1 MHSLEGMRTLILS
14 YAESGTLWGLIVSA
28 SLVCACVAFVGFGAV
43 LAVIDART
51 HRLPNVWVG
60 RLSATCAFFLTLA
73 TFASLGV
80 GEFLGFA
87 WALAAAGGALVFLGL
102 RWITRKG
109 LGLGDVKLA
118 PVLCALCAVVSWGH
132 ILLAGILMCLIAG
145 VHALIVMIATRNP
158 RAFIAFGPAMLCG
171 TGLALA
177 L

>member
-1 MHSLEGMRTLILS
+1 MRTLILS
-14 YAESGTLWGLIVSA
+14 YAGSGSVWGLIVA
-28 SLVCACVAFVGFGAV
+28 AALMCACLAFLGFGVV

-51 HRLPNVWVG
+51 HRLPNVWVA

-73 TFASLGV
+73 TFASIGA
-80 GEFLGFA
+80 GTFLGFR
-87 WALAAAGGALVFLGL
+87 WILAAVCGAVVFIAL
-102 RWITRKG
+102 RWMTAQG

-118 PVLCALCAVVSWGH
+118 PVLCAMCAVVSWGH
-132 ILLAGILMCLIAG
+132 VVLAGVLMCLIAG